1 MAGVRLVEDVV
12 SISGVQ
18 IVHRVD
24 AILVPGARG
33 ISGRWWCLPEPT
45 PRRGRY
51 WWLPVQARS
60 GRGPVF
66 PIGGTGAQERS
77 MVLRQG
83 GHRVRALDA
92 WQSSAGRERCR
103 PELRGL
109 GREVLVTALEELRA
123 GLIGEEVVSLLGRTI
138 RAVAVAR
145 NFPPPD
151 DLGNW
156 GEEAVARTVSE
167 FVADSQTPRR
177 VLDLATACATD
188 QALAARLQGT
198 VRNFLADLGRRTP
211 LGKLVVRINEVLGR
225 HEEFVRTHG
234 RWSLADGAGEPG
246 SADVD
251 RLAKVIGSHRVSA
264 PRWGHE
270 ARRAAPVADS
280 DTIVALCKA
289 MLGAAGGSLTP
300 RTMAAAIGMRLGIG
314 QAPVSLDAA
323 SLDPGALDG
332 YPARDSTAD
341 AALRESRAAEI
352 LVVLN
357 DRERVAL
364 AWPEYTVRELAPVLG
379 VGPSQAHIIRR
390 RAIEMLREEL
400 ADDPDGEAVAGRVLA
415 LSRRWAEQWT
425 GREVPA

>member
-1 MAGVRLVEDVV
+1 M
-12 SISGVQ
+12 
-18 IVHRVD
+18 
-24 AILVPGARG
+24 
-33 ISGRWWCLPEPT
+33 
-45 PRRGRY
+45 
-51 WWLPVQARS
+51 
-60 GRGPVF
+60 
-66 PIGGTGAQERS
+66 
-77 MVLRQG
+77 
-83 GHRVRALDA
+83 
-92 WQSSAGRERCR
+92 
-103 PELRGL
+103 
-109 GREVLVTALEELRA
+109 TALEELRA
-123 GLIGEEVVSLLGRTI
+123 GSIGEEVVSLLGRTI

-145 NFPPPD
+145 NFPPPN
-151 DLGNW
+151 DLGRW

-177 VLDLATACATD
+177 LLDLATVCATD
-188 QALAARLQGT
+188 QALRARLQGT

-234 RWSLADGAGEPG
+234 HWSLADGAVEPVA
-246 SADVD
+246 ADVD
-251 RLAKVIGSHRVSA
+251 RLAKVIGSHQVSA

-270 ARRAAPVADS
+270 ARRAAPVADA

-289 MLGAAGGSLTP
+289 LLGAAGGSLTP

-323 SLDPGALDG
+323 SLDPGVLEG
-332 YPARDSTAD
+332 YPVRDSTAD
-341 AALRESRAAEI
+341 AALRQSRAVEI
-352 LVVLN
+352 LVLLN

-379 VGPSQAHIIRR
+379 VGPSQAHIVRR
-390 RAIEMLREEL
+390 RAVEMLREEL

-415 LSRRWAEQWT
+415 LARNWAEQWT

>member
-1 MAGVRLVEDVV
+1 M
-12 SISGVQ
+12 
-18 IVHRVD
+18 
-24 AILVPGARG
+24 
-33 ISGRWWCLPEPT
+33 
-45 PRRGRY
+45 
-51 WWLPVQARS
+51 
-60 GRGPVF
+60 
-66 PIGGTGAQERS
+66 
-77 MVLRQG
+77 
-83 GHRVRALDA
+83 
-92 WQSSAGRERCR
+92 
-103 PELRGL
+103 
-109 GREVLVTALEELRA
+109 TALEELRA

-225 HEEFVRTHG
+225 HEEFVRAHG

-415 LSRRWAEQWT
+415 LARRWAEQWT

>member
-1 MAGVRLVEDVV
+1 
-12 SISGVQ
+12 
-18 IVHRVD
+18 
-24 AILVPGARG
+24 
-33 ISGRWWCLPEPT
+33 
-45 PRRGRY
+45 
-51 WWLPVQARS
+51 
-60 GRGPVF
+60 
-66 PIGGTGAQERS
+66 

-92 WQSSAGRERCR
+92 WQSSVGRERWR

-151 DLGNW
+151 ELGNW

-225 HEEFVRTHG
+225 HEEFVRAHG